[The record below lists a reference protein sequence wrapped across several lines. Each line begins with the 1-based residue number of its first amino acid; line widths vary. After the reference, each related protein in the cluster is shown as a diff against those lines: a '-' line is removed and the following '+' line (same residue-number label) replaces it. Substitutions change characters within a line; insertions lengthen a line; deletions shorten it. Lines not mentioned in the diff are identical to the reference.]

1 MKYFSSDKPRGND
14 SVIDTF
20 QVDTDYV
27 DSDGD
32 IHIHVKK
39 CEVMVT
45 AKSDLDNL
53 NGYEPSTIAYTA
65 GLKNI
70 WQLGADGTWVAII
83 EESVPDDGGD
93 DSGSGGDD
101 SGSGGD
107 DSGSGS
113 DDGGET

>member
-20 QVDTDYV
+20 QVDTDYI
-27 DSDGD
+27 DSNGD

-45 AKSDLDNL
+45 AKSDLDSL
-53 NGYEPSTIAYTA
+53 SGYEPSTIAYTA

-83 EESVPDDGGD
+83 EESVPDDGG
-93 DSGSGGDD
+93 
-101 SGSGGD
+101 
-107 DSGSGS
+107 SGS
-113 DDGGET
+113 DDGGSDVDDGGSGSDEGET

>member
-20 QVDTDYV
+20 QVDTDYI

-53 NGYEPSTIAYTA
+53 SGYEPSTIAYTA

-83 EESVPDDGGD
+83 EESVPDDGD
-93 DSGSGGDD
+93 DSD
-101 SGSGGD
+101 SDGD